1 MRNVLI
7 TGGEGQLGQSFLSL
21 KDFAEGLGLRL
32 FLVGRSQLDI
42 TDEDAVSR
50 YLCDNRI
57 DAVVNAA
64 AYTAVDKAESEVE
77 NAFLVNAMGAEVLA
91 KCCAQNDSWMTH
103 ISTDY
108 VFDGQSESCY
118 HEDSEVNPL
127 SVYGSSKLKGE
138 EAVLRLLPEA
148 AVIRTSWVFSEFGQ
162 NFMKT
167 MLRLAHDR
175 DALSIVADQ
184 RGAPTY
190 APHIAELVLC
200 LIHKKYSEDVT
211 ASGVFHFTGA
221 PATTWFAF
229 AEYIFEQAAT
239 RSSKFAAPK
248 LTPIDTASYPTA
260 AVRPQNSVLGMGKL
274 EQQFSALNNSWQ
286 QGVNQALEVLL

>member
-21 KDFAEGLGLRL
+21 KAFSEGLGLRL
-32 FLVGRSQLDI
+32 FMVGRPQLDI

-50 YLCDNRI
+50 YLRENRI

-64 AYTAVDKAESEVE
+64 AYTAVDKAESETE
-77 NAFLVNAMGAEVLA
+77 NAFLVNATGAEVLA
-91 KCCAQNDSWMTH
+91 KCCAQQNSWMVH

-108 VFDGQSESCY
+108 VFDGQSEGCY

-138 EAVLRLLPEA
+138 EAVLRVLPDA

-167 MLRLAHDR
+167 MLRLAGDR
-175 DALSIVADQ
+175 NALSIVADQ

-190 APHIAELVLC
+190 APHIAELVLR
-200 LIHKKYSEDVT
+200 LIHRKYSEDAIT
-211 ASGVFHFTGA
+211 SGIFHFTGA

-229 AEYIFEQAAT
+229 AEYIFEQAAV
-239 RSSKFAAPK
+239 RSSDFSVPA

-260 AVRPQNSVLGMGKL
+260 AVRPQNSVLAMGKL

-286 QGVNQALEVLL
+286 KGVQRALEVLL

>member
-1 MRNVLI
+1 
-7 TGGEGQLGQSFLSL
+7 
-21 KDFAEGLGLRL
+21 
-32 FLVGRSQLDI
+32 
-42 TDEDAVSR
+42 
-50 YLCDNRI
+50 
-57 DAVVNAA
+57 
-64 AYTAVDKAESEVE
+64 
-77 NAFLVNAMGAEVLA
+77 
-91 KCCAQNDSWMTH
+91 
-103 ISTDY
+103 
-108 VFDGQSESCY
+108 
-118 HEDSEVNPL
+118 
-127 SVYGSSKLKGE
+127 
-138 EAVLRLLPEA
+138 
-148 AVIRTSWVFSEFGQ
+148 
-162 NFMKT
+162 MKT